1 MGWRNTKQ
9 FNPSKMGT
17 RRGWCLQNCRLGYGI
32 EKGTYPSAKA
42 DMEAQRRNGTLHP
55 MSEIPHNCAVPVYL
69 DTASKY
75 EHVVVDDKG
84 LIWSD
89 GKRLSS
95 LDGFKIFGW
104 GEFCDGVRVV
114 EYVKDP
120 TPTPTP
126 TGFLP
131 PRGYWKKGDT
141 DKRIGELDAFYYRN
155 YWGYFCRSKAAAK
168 SLLAGNYFGT
178 NTERWTKEFQRRTG
192 LVADGCVGPI
202 TYAKLKVY
210 GFWG

>member
-1 MGWRNTKQ
+1 MGWRNTRQ

-17 RRGWCLQNCRLGYGI
+17 KKGWCLMNCRLGYGI
-32 EKGTYPSAKA
+32 EKGTYPNAEA

-95 LDGFKIFGW
+95 LDGFRIFGW
-104 GEFCDGVRVV
+104 GELCDGVRVV

-131 PRGYWKKGDT
+131 AKGYWKNGDN
-141 DKRIGELDAFYYRN
+141 DARIAKLCRFYADNFYGYYCKTRRAAHYLLD
-155 YWGYFCRSKAAAK
+155 GPV
-168 SLLAGNYFGT
+168 FGP
-178 NTERWTKEFQRRTG
+178 NCEKWTKSFQRRTG
-192 LVADGCVGPI
+192 LVADGMVGPK
-202 TYAKLKVY
+202 TYAKLKQY
-210 GFWG
+210 GFKG